1 MYIWDKIG
9 DCEMAKGTLKDR
21 VLDDARNK
29 ALRTSHIPETIKA
42 SYSISIESGSV
53 FLKKNGSRKGSQKT

>member
-1 MYIWDKIG
+1 
-9 DCEMAKGTLKDR
+9 MAKGTLKDR